1 MVKYK
6 EQGGLKYPNRGFI
19 YRIRDLDIIRGDL
32 FIETRGL
39 IIIKEGIYRIGGWG
53 KLSQPRG

>member
-19 YRIRDLDIIRGDL
+19 YRIRGRGLDIIRGDL

-39 IIIKEGIYRIGGWG
+39 IIIKEGIYRIGG
-53 KLSQPRG
+53 